1 MKKNIYTNRLE
12 IRLTDFEMECVQDNA
27 KACDKT
33 VSAYA
38 RDILV
43 NMGSINVSYENLSD
57 HKQRLN
63 TVEQAIIQLIFT
75 IRKTGNYAPKDIE
88 YILEKLNE
96 IFKIQSDISENHND
110 YVDTAIREIRREARR
125 IVREH
130 LRKEADTK

>member
-1 MKKNIYTNRLE
+1 MSEAKNTQLFLRLSE
-12 IRLTDFEMECVQDNA
+12 RELEAIQDNA

-38 RDILV
+38 REVLV
-43 NMGSINVSYENLSD
+43 NMCSINISYENLRE

-63 TVEQAIIQLIFT
+63 TTQQAIIQLIFT

-96 IFKIQSDISENHND
+96 IFEIQSDISDKHNN
-110 YVDTAIREIRREARR
+110 YVYSAKREIRREARR

-130 LRKEADTK
+130 LKKEEDTK